1 MKKTTIIPV
10 LLSLFML
17 WGSNIMALS
26 PEGLS
31 LTTEMSEDWT
41 LDQSTGNVDFYYRI
55 DNCSG
60 QKAVLLRIVNR
71 NDYEV
76 QVNWKEFFTDANT
89 RRTIEGFASEKELTL
104 AAGRTVEARSCSD
117 YDMAECLTLSSLVS
131 PTSVVRI
138 QDFEFRSVTVNQ
150 IR

>member
-1 MKKTTIIPV
+1 MKKSTIIPV
-10 LLSLFML
+10 LLSLLFF

-31 LTTEMSEDWT
+31 LTTEMSEDWI
-41 LDQSTGNVDFYYRI
+41 LDQSTSNVDFYYKL

-71 NDYEV
+71 NDFEV
-76 QVNWKEFFTDANT
+76 QVNWKEFFTDAST

-104 AAGRTVEARSCSD
+104 AAGRTIEARSCSD
-117 YDMAECLTLSSLVS
+117 YDKTECLVLSSMVS
-131 PTSVVRI
+131 PTRVVRI
-138 QDFEFRSVTVNQ
+138 QDFEFRSITVNAT
-150 IR
+150 R

>member
-10 LLSLFML
+10 LLSLFIF

-26 PEGLS
+26 HDGLS

-41 LDQSTGNVDFYYRI
+41 LDQSTNNVDFYYRI

-71 NDYEV
+71 NDFEV

-89 RRTIEGFASEKELTL
+89 KRTLEGFASEKELTL
-104 AAGRTVEARSCSD
+104 AAGRAIEARSCSD
-117 YDMAECLTLSSLVS
+117 YDKAECLVLSSMVS
-131 PTSVVRI
+131 PTGVVRI
-138 QDFEFRSVTVNQ
+138 QDFEFRGITVNAT
-150 IR
+150 R